1 MNSDFLP
8 ELHLQLQELMP
19 VITERLKEG
28 HNVRFLPRGISMLPM
43 LREGIDS
50 VVLSPV
56 PERLKIFDLPLYRRD
71 DGKYILHR
79 VVKAGDTYTCIG
91 DNQFVYETG
100 ICHEQMIA
108 LVTAFYR
115 KDKKYSVNQWNYR
128 VYCLIL
134 HYTRPLRHIWRRGIG
149 WLRRHLG
156 GKDEG

>member
-8 ELHLQLQELMP
+8 ELRLQLDELMP

-28 HNVRFLPRGISMLPM
+28 HHVRFLPRGISMLPM

-50 VVLSPV
+50 VVLSPA
-56 PERLKIFDLPLYRRD
+56 PAKLRKFDLPLYRRY

-91 DNQFVYETG
+91 DNQFVFENG
-100 ICHEQMIA
+100 VGHEQVIA

-128 VYCLIL
+128 VYCFIW
-134 HYTRPLRHIWRRGIG
+134 HYTRPLRHFWRRVKG
-149 WLRRHLG
+149 WLKRHLG
-156 GKDEG
+156 GRK